1 MFATLIIVLPSL
13 YTGGEV
19 HVTHAS
25 KTKVID
31 LSPNSLLSTCALA
44 WYTDVKHEVKPVTSG
59 YRLALSYNLIHTSR
73 GVPIPSLPNMNSA
86 VDEIRRVLHKWNKDA
101 YEEPAD
107 STQIVAY
114 LLKHQYSPAN
124 LASGA
129 ATLKGEDAHKV
140 AHLRPVA
147 EELGYVVCLANLEY
161 TMSGSADD
169 DYGYRSYGGWKRHR
183 YSEDYDDEDEGN
195 PSMLEVND
203 ESLTVENVVD
213 LNGNKLLGPHKL
225 SLDKEWLV
233 PKDPF
238 EGLDPDD
245 QEYEGYMGNVSRRC
259 SLSVFYSK
267 TPSHRARDNWITVR
281 LFRRFFRDIFNSFF
295 SLSSKRVAHCTQRSR
310 YGDIFLR
317 WGCTLRP
324 PKAQYVCRGT
334 SDTRG

>member
-1 MFATLIIVLPSL
+1 MFATLIIVLPSS

-31 LSPNSLLSTCALA
+31 LSPISLLSTCVLA

-59 YRLALSYNLIHTSR
+59 YRLALSYNLIHTSP
-73 GVPIPSLPNMNSA
+73 GVPIPSLPNMNAA
-86 VDEIRRVLHKWNKDA
+86 VDEIRRVLHKWKKDS

-107 STQIVAY
+107 PTQIVAY

-124 LASGA
+124 LATGA

-147 EELGYVVCLANLEY
+147 EELGYIVCLANLEY

-169 DYGYRSYGGWKRHR
+169 DFGYRSYGGWKRHR
-183 YSEDYDDEDEGN
+183 YSEDYDEDEGN

-203 ESLTVENVVD
+203 ESLIVENVVD

-259 SLSVFYSK
+259 FVSVFYSK
-267 TPSHRARDNWITVR
+267 TLSILGRGTTGLLCAYSGIFSGIN
-281 LFRRFFRDIFNSFF
+281 FNSFF
-295 SLSSKRVAHCTQRSR
+295 SLSSKRAANCTRRSR
-310 YGDIFLR
+310 HRDIFLCWR
-317 WGCTLRP
+317 CTLRA
-324 PKAQYVCRGT
+324 PKAQNVCRGT